1 MTRQRRKGFTPRD
14 ARCVVREAITRN
26 TQRAPRLSETF
37 AWRGLSHY
45 NRDGEGQRKASAGET
60 KVSVDDRVLVR
71 RVQRGDREAFA
82 ALVTRHQRY
91 VYNLAY
97 RLLRDPSEAEDLAQ
111 EAFLRAWRGL
121 GNFRGEAKFTTWLYR
136 IVTNLCYNRLNSLR
150 RQLLDTDVDD
160 VDTLALSSDKDPA
173 TAVEAAERRAFL
185 HRQIAALPEKYQLVI
200 TLFYLQE
207 FSYQE
212 IAQVLDLP
220 LGTVKTHLFR
230 ARERLKRQI
239 QASGEM

>member
-1 MTRQRRKGFTPRD
+1 VGID
-14 ARCVVREAITRN
+14 
-26 TQRAPRLSETF
+26 
-37 AWRGLSHY
+37 
-45 NRDGEGQRKASAGET
+45 DKA
-60 KVSVDDRVLVR
+60 LVR
-71 RVQRGDREAFA
+71 QAQRGNPEAFA
-82 ALVTRHQRY
+82 ELVTRHQRY

-97 RLLRDPSEAEDLAQ
+97 RLLQDTDEAEDLAQ

-121 GNFRGEAKFTTWLYR
+121 DNFRGEARFTTWLYR
-136 IVTNLCYNRLNSLR
+136 IVTNLCYNRLHSLR
-150 RQLLDTDVDD
+150 RQLVDADVDD
-160 VDTLALSSDKDPA
+160 VDSLASPLDQEPPA
-173 TAVEAAERRAFL
+173 VVEAAERRAFL
-185 HRQIAALPEKYQLVI
+185 HRHIADLPAKYQVVI

-239 QASGEM
+239 QDSK

>member
-1 MTRQRRKGFTPRD
+1 MS
-14 ARCVVREAITRN
+14 I
-26 TQRAPRLSETF
+26 
-37 AWRGLSHY
+37 
-45 NRDGEGQRKASAGET
+45 
-60 KVSVDDRVLVR
+60 DDRVLVR

-239 QASGEM
+239 QVSGEM